1 MARFWSN
8 KNDSSKSPDAGGEAA
23 AGVRRSRVSAGMPV
37 RAHVFAEGSS
47 TVSDLTM
54 TLASKR
60 RAGFS
65 TRGAGLAPIL
75 AAALLTAW
83 THPALASAPATPT
96 TRANAIIKADLFS
109 DQGTMYD
116 SNQEPSATQPVTVML
131 RTGHDNVTRA
141 TIKYYD
147 AGDEAFHD
155 VRMTKRSTDPT
166 GKFDYWRGTIP
177 AGPSE
182 KYYRFE
188 VTNGAETVWYNAA
201 GASAT
206 QPALGDFFIIPGFR
220 TPNWMKN
227 GVMYEIFVDSFYDGD
242 PRIRVKSNQYTFL
255 GCAAEHHA
263 WGTTTRPW
271 VRGCGQ
277 EVFFGGDL
285 AGIEQKLGY
294 IKHTLG
300 ANILYLTPIFEAPTN
315 HKYDTTNY
323 YRVDPSFGTAR
334 TLEKLIHAVHSARN
348 GPKGYIILDGVFNHT
363 GGSNCWFGRYTYEH
377 ISCHVV
383 GAYKSRS
390 SPYYSWYTFQH
401 WPDDYS
407 SFENVV
413 PDMPKLNYGTTG
425 SPVREQIYASRHS
438 VVQTYLR
445 RPFGIDGW
453 RLDSAQMLDANG
465 GPGGD
470 ATNHQ
475 IMRQLRAAVL
485 SVNPH
490 AEILGEYWGNP
501 APWLDQG
508 NQWDG
513 AMNYNGFTNPLSEWM
528 CGVNESGKPASI
540 GVRRF
545 SAWLHRR
552 RADLPVAAQETMTNE
567 LGTHDTPRFATR
579 CGGVLARSEL
589 AMVFQFT
596 YIGTPTIYYGDE
608 YGMQSPP
615 GFDNR
620 RTFIWSKA
628 ARADPPIALAHK
640 LIVIRR
646 RYAALRT
653 GSFIT
658 LLRDNRQDV
667 YAFGRFD
674 RRHRIAVVLNAS
686 DRTQTVAIPVWQLS
700 DVNGSGVT
708 DLLDGKTYRVNHGVV
723 RIALPGYRG
732 AILEQ

>member
-1 MARFWSN
+1 MITDTHPGEAPWRRTPLLMLILLAVSLLVLPARAQACGNNNNIHWREIFHDQGPMFDSN
-8 KNDSSKSPDAGGEAA
+8 PQPAPDAS
-23 AGVRRSRVSAGMPV
+23 VTLTLRVCYHDITSANIV
-37 RAHVFAEGSS
+37 
-47 TVSDLTM
+47 
-54 TLASKR
+54 
-60 RAGFS
+60 
-65 TRGAGLAPIL
+65 
-75 AAALLTAW
+75 
-83 THPALASAPATPT
+83 
-96 TRANAIIKADLFS
+96 
-109 DQGTMYD
+109 
-116 SNQEPSATQPVTVML
+116 
-131 RTGHDNVTRA
+131 
-141 TIKYYD
+141 YYD
-147 AGDEAFHD
+147 TATGAETRVPMSWA
-155 VRMTKRSTDPT
+155 STDPT
-166 GKFDYWRGTIP
+166 GRFDYWQGTISNV
-177 AGPSE
+177 GRSE
-182 KYYRFE
+182 LRYWFQINDG
-188 VTNGAETVWYNAA
+188 TATAWYNA
-201 GASAT
+201 GGVSSAE
-206 QPALGDFFIIPGFR
+206 PAATNPDNFFIIPGFR

-294 IKHTLG
+294 IKNTLG

-334 TLEKLIHAVHSARN
+334 TLEKLIHAVHSDKN

-363 GGSNCWFGRYTYEH
+363 GGSNCWFGRYTYDH

-401 WPDDYS
+401 WPNEYS

-413 PDMPKLNYGTTG
+413 PDMPKLNYGATG
-425 SPVREQIYASRHS
+425 SPVREQIYESPHS
-438 VVQTYLR
+438 VVQTYLK

-465 GPGGD
+465 GPGSD

-475 IMRQLRAAVL
+475 IMRQLRTAVL

-501 APWLDQG
+501 APWLDHG

-513 AMNYNGFTNPLSEWM
+513 TMNYNGFTNPLSEWM

-540 GVRRF
+540 DVSRF
-545 SAWLHRR
+545 SAWLHRT
-552 RADLPVAAQETMTNE
+552 RADVPVAAQETMTNE

-579 CGGVLARSEL
+579 CGGVLAKSEL

-628 ARADPPIALAHK
+628 TRADPPVALAHK
-640 LIVIRR
+640 LIVIRH

-658 LLRDNRQDV
+658 LLKDNRQDV

-674 RRHRIAVVLNAS
+674 RRHRLAVVLNAS
-686 DRTQTVAIPVWQLS
+686 DRTQIVAIPVWELS
-700 DVNGSGVT
+700 DVNGSEVT

-723 RIALPGYRG
+723 RVALPGYHG

>member
-1 MARFWSN
+1 MITDTHPGEAPWRRTPLLMLILLAASLLVLPARAQACGNNNIHWREIFHDQGPMFDSN
-8 KNDSSKSPDAGGEAA
+8 PQPAPDAS
-23 AGVRRSRVSAGMPV
+23 VTLTLRVCYHDITSANIV
-37 RAHVFAEGSS
+37 
-47 TVSDLTM
+47 
-54 TLASKR
+54 
-60 RAGFS
+60 
-65 TRGAGLAPIL
+65 
-75 AAALLTAW
+75 
-83 THPALASAPATPT
+83 
-96 TRANAIIKADLFS
+96 
-109 DQGTMYD
+109 
-116 SNQEPSATQPVTVML
+116 
-131 RTGHDNVTRA
+131 
-141 TIKYYD
+141 YYD
-147 AGDEAFHD
+147 TATGAETRVPMSWA
-155 VRMTKRSTDPT
+155 STDPT
-166 GKFDYWRGTIP
+166 GRFDYWQGTISNV
-177 AGPSE
+177 GRSE
-182 KYYRFE
+182 LRYWFQINDG
-188 VTNGAETVWYNAA
+188 TATAWYNA
-201 GASAT
+201 GGVSSAE
-206 QPALGDFFIIPGFR
+206 PAATNPDNFFIIPGFR

-294 IKHTLG
+294 IKNTLG

-334 TLEKLIHAVHSARN
+334 TLEKLIHAVHSDKN

-363 GGSNCWFGRYTYEH
+363 GGSNCWFGRYTYDH

-401 WPDDYS
+401 WPNEYS

-413 PDMPKLNYGTTG
+413 PDMPKLNYGATG
-425 SPVREQIYASRHS
+425 SPVREQIYASPHS
-438 VVQTYLR
+438 VVQTYLK

-465 GPGGD
+465 GPGSD

-475 IMRQLRAAVL
+475 IMRQLRTAVL

-501 APWLDQG
+501 APWLDHG

-513 AMNYNGFTNPLSEWM
+513 TMNYDGFTNPLSEWM

-540 GVRRF
+540 DVSRF
-545 SAWLHRR
+545 SAWLHRT
-552 RADLPVAAQETMTNE
+552 RADVPVAAQETMTNE

-579 CGGVLARSEL
+579 CGGVLAKSEL

-628 ARADPPIALAHK
+628 TRADPPVALAHK
-640 LIVIRR
+640 LIVIRH

-658 LLRDNRQDV
+658 LLKDNRQDV

-674 RRHRIAVVLNAS
+674 RRHRLAVVLNAS

>member
-1 MARFWSN
+1 MNSWTHNLLKSRTAVRTRCGIALLPMLVTVLLAVCVHSNAARGAERSMARAN
-8 KNDSSKSPDAGGEAA
+8 VIN
-23 AGVRRSRVSAGMPV
+23 
-37 RAHVFAEGSS
+37 
-47 TVSDLTM
+47 M
-54 TLASKR
+54 T
-60 RAGFS
+60 
-65 TRGAGLAPIL
+65 
-75 AAALLTAW
+75 
-83 THPALASAPATPT
+83 
-96 TRANAIIKADLFS
+96 DLFS
-109 DQGTMYD
+109 DQGTMFD
-116 SNQEPSATQPVTVML
+116 SNQEPSATQPVTVRL

-147 AGDEAFHD
+147 AGDHAFHY
-155 VRMTKRSTDPT
+155 VRMTKIGTDPT
-166 GKFDYWRGTIP
+166 GRFDYWQGTIP
-177 AGPSE
+177 AGPAE

-188 VTNGAETVWYNAA
+188 VQNGTATAWYNAT
-201 GASAT
+201 GAHRT
-206 QPALGDFFIIPGFR
+206 QPAYGDFFIIPGFR

-242 PRIRVKSNQYTFL
+242 PRIKVTSGQYTFL

-271 VRGCGQ
+271 VRGCSQ

-294 IKHTLG
+294 IKRTLG

-323 YRVDPSFGTAR
+323 YKVDPSFGTAR
-334 TLEKLIHAVHSARN
+334 TLEKLIRAVHSSKN

-363 GGSNCWFGRYTYEH
+363 GGSNCWFGRYTYDH
-377 ISCHVV
+377 IKCKVV
-383 GAYKSRS
+383 GAYQSKS

-401 WPDDYS
+401 WPNQYA
-407 SFENVV
+407 SFENMV
-413 PDMPKLNYGTTG
+413 PDMPKLNYGATG
-425 SPVREQIYASRHS
+425 SPVREQIYAGPHS
-438 VVQTYLR
+438 VVQTYLKP
-445 RPFGIDGW
+445 PFDINGW

-465 GPGGD
+465 GPGSD

-485 SVNPH
+485 SVNPN

-528 CGVNESGKPASI
+528 CGVNESGRPAALD
-540 GVRRF
+540 VRQF
-545 SAWLHRR
+545 SAWLQRT
-552 RADLPVAAQETMTNE
+552 RAALPVAAQETMTNE
-567 LGTHDTPRFATR
+567 LGTQDTPRFATR
-579 CGGVLARSEL
+579 CGGILAKSEL

-615 GFDNR
+615 GFNNR

-628 ARADPPIALAHK
+628 TRRDPPVALAHK
-640 LIVIRR
+640 LIMIRH

-658 LLRDNRQDV
+658 LLTAARQDV

-674 RRHRIAVVLNAS
+674 RKHRLAVVLNAS
-686 DRTQTVAIPVWQLS
+686 GRRQTVAVPVWKMS
-700 DVNGSGVT
+700 DVNGSTVA
-708 DLLDGKTYRVNHGVV
+708 DLLNGRRYRVINGSV
-723 RIALPGYRG
+723 RISLPGYHG

>member
-1 MARFWSN
+1 MITDTHPGEAPWRRTPLLMLILLAASLLVLPARAQACGNNNIHWREIFHDQGPMFDSN
-8 KNDSSKSPDAGGEAA
+8 PQPAPDAS
-23 AGVRRSRVSAGMPV
+23 VTLTLRVCYHDITSANIV
-37 RAHVFAEGSS
+37 
-47 TVSDLTM
+47 
-54 TLASKR
+54 
-60 RAGFS
+60 
-65 TRGAGLAPIL
+65 
-75 AAALLTAW
+75 
-83 THPALASAPATPT
+83 
-96 TRANAIIKADLFS
+96 
-109 DQGTMYD
+109 
-116 SNQEPSATQPVTVML
+116 
-131 RTGHDNVTRA
+131 
-141 TIKYYD
+141 YYD
-147 AGDEAFHD
+147 TATGAETRVPMSWA
-155 VRMTKRSTDPT
+155 STDPT
-166 GKFDYWRGTIP
+166 GRFDYWQGTISNV
-177 AGPSE
+177 GRSE
-182 KYYRFE
+182 LRYWFQINDG
-188 VTNGAETVWYNAA
+188 TATAWYNA
-201 GASAT
+201 GGVSSAE
-206 QPALGDFFIIPGFR
+206 PAATNPDNFFIIPGFR

-294 IKHTLG
+294 IKNTLG

-334 TLEKLIHAVHSARN
+334 TLEKLIHAVHSDKN

-363 GGSNCWFGRYTYEH
+363 GGSNCWFGRYTYDH

-401 WPDDYS
+401 WPNEYS

-413 PDMPKLNYGTTG
+413 PDMPKLNYGATG
-425 SPVREQIYASRHS
+425 SPVREQIYASPHS
-438 VVQTYLR
+438 VVQTYLK

-465 GPGGD
+465 GPGSD

-475 IMRQLRAAVL
+475 IMRQLRTAVL

-501 APWLDQG
+501 APWLDHG

-513 AMNYNGFTNPLSEWM
+513 TMNYDGFTNPLSEWM

-540 GVRRF
+540 DVSRF
-545 SAWLHRR
+545 SAWLHRT
-552 RADLPVAAQETMTNE
+552 RADVPVAAQETMTNE

-579 CGGVLARSEL
+579 CGGVLAKSEL

-628 ARADPPIALAHK
+628 TRADPPVALAHK
-640 LIVIRR
+640 LIVIRH

-658 LLRDNRQDV
+658 LLKDNRQDV

-674 RRHRIAVVLNAS
+674 RRHRLAVVLNAS
-686 DRTQTVAIPVWQLS
+686 DRTQIVAIPVWELS
-700 DVNGSGVT
+700 DVNGSEVT

-723 RIALPGYRG
+723 RVALPGYHG